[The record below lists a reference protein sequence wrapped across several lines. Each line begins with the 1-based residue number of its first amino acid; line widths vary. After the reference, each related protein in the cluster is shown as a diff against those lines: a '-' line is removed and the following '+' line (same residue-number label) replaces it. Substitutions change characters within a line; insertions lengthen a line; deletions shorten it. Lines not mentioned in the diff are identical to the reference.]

1 MKPAD
6 SFDLK
11 KFITEGKLLKENP
24 QKPTHTMTIYSPD
37 QVDFIVNDLKEV
49 GAVVIGDVEKSDDD
63 YTSVNLIITP
73 QQLQEF
79 EELGW
84 GTANGKDDWYIEEYL
99 G

>member
-24 QKPTHTMTIYSPD
+24 QNPTHTMTIYSPD
-37 QVDFIVNDLKEV
+37 QVDSIVDDLKKV
-49 GAVVIGDVEKSDDD
+49 GAVVIGDVEKDDD
-63 YTSVNLIITP
+63 VTSVNLIITP
-73 QQLQEF
+73 QQLEEF

-84 GTANGKDDWYIEEYL
+84 GMASGKDDWYIEEYL

>member
-24 QKPTHTMTIYSPD
+24 QDPTHTMTIYSSN
-37 QVDFIVNDLKEV
+37 QVDSIVDDLKEV
-49 GAVVIGDVEKSDDD
+49 GAVVIRVEESDDD
-63 YTSVNLIITP
+63 TFVDLIITP

-84 GTANGKDDWYIEEYL
+84 GMANGKDDWSIEEYL